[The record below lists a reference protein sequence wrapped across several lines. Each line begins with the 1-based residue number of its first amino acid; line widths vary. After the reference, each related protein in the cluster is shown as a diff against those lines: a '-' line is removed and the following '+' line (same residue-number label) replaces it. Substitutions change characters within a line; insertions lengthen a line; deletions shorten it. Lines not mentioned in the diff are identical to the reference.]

1 MTTGRER
8 AAADRRKRITRTA
21 ALTAAAC
28 VGAAAM
34 VVASATG
41 GLGAADSA
49 AGADARAAQDSP
61 EGIPGT
67 GTVLQVVA
75 HPDDDL
81 YFMNPDIERSISAG
95 HALTTVFL
103 TAGESD
109 GINGQAGETGR
120 PPAPAG
126 PAAADGAA
134 GAAVPGGAGS
144 GGAASGEAGTG
155 DTGSGGAG
163 AAEAASGKPG
173 SGDMRSGAARSG
185 EAAAGEA
192 GSGDAGSGEAATGGA
207 GTAAAGEA
215 APGDTGASRAAQ
227 PGASRAAQPGASVPA
242 QAGGRAARTREGG
255 RGAGIPRQAVA
266 VRPAADKAAYAEAR
280 QNGIRAA
287 YARMATG
294 DRAARWTR
302 TVIPTAGGGQA
313 ELDVLTAKPT
323 VQLVW
328 LQIREAGDP
337 YRPKPES
344 LTGLWD
350 GATGSL
356 GTQLSAGTPVTGTFS
371 YTKDQVVSTLV
382 GLLERFRPTLVRSQ
396 DPTPGRHPD
405 TGRLTDHQDHMYGAR
420 FLQAALA
427 RYASDAGRRTHF
439 TVQNYLGYLTGS
451 LPGALAPELHRSK
464 LDVLETYAWMDR
476 QNYCHSPS
484 GCGDL
489 NVAARPGGNRWAE
502 TIRYARDNGTGWLV
516 PGPGRSATAF
526 AVLDGRMAVWRRP
539 DSADANARWAG
550 PSFLPGAGMDQ
561 GATAVRLPDGRIAV
575 YGTRTVLG
583 LTGADYRREVVTAV
597 QTAPGGAFGE
607 WRSLGSPEPD
617 DAKWTSDI
625 SAPAVTLDASGRAT
639 VYVRDGAHTLRAAV
653 QAPDGTWGPWEHLGG
668 EGLQG
673 NPAAAVDADGRSYV
687 FVNTPATVLGWV
699 WDGEAGRLT
708 GPGATGLPA
717 TTLPLTAVPD
727 GSGVRLWFR
736 KPGSGTVRTA
746 VASVVQKILAL
757 SPVTDVDGS
766 AGGYGPVTAAGD
778 VVAGRSSG
786 GGLGAS
792 LGAGL
797 PWQQAPVV
805 LFDGSPSAAVG
816 ADRSVGVAAVG
827 PDARLYWA
835 TASPGPGAAL
845 SPWRPVGPPNR

>member
-41 GLGAADSA
+41 GLGAADTA

-61 EGIPGT
+61 DGIPGT

-81 YFMNPDIERSISAG
+81 YFMNPDIERSIGAG

-120 PPAPAG
+120 PPAGAAEAG
-126 PAAADGAA
+126 AGVPGSGEARSGEAGAGEARSGEAGAADAAVSGAA
-134 GAAVPGGAGS
+134 GAAD
-144 GGAASGEAGTG
+144 AAV
-155 DTGSGGAG
+155 
-163 AAEAASGKPG
+163 
-173 SGDMRSGAARSG
+173 SGAAGVPVPARPEASG
-185 EAAAGEA
+185 PPQP
-192 GSGDAGSGEAATGGA
+192 DA
-207 GTAAAGEA
+207 
-215 APGDTGASRAAQ
+215 RAARSQ
-227 PGASRAAQPGASVPA
+227 E
-242 QAGGRAARTREGG
+242 GGRA
-255 RGAGIPRQAVA
+255 AGIPRQAGARGARGAGQNVA

-337 YRPKPES
+337 YLPKPES

-350 GATGSL
+350 GTTGSL

-427 RYASDAGRRTHF
+427 RYAADAGRRTHF

-451 LPGALAPELHRSK
+451 LPGALGPELHRSK

-476 QNYCHSPS
+476 RNYCHSPS

-516 PGPGRSATAF
+516 PGPGQSATAF

-575 YGTRTVLG
+575 FGTRTVLG
-583 LTGADYRREVVTAV
+583 ATGADYRREVVTAV
-597 QTAPGGAFGE
+597 QTAPGGAFGD

-617 DAKWTSDI
+617 DAQWTSDI
-625 SAPAVTLDASGRAT
+625 SAPAVTLDASGQPT
-639 VYVRDGAHTLRAAV
+639 VYVRDGAHTLRAAAE
-653 QAPDGTWGPWEHLGG
+653 APDGTWGPWEHLGG

-699 WDGEAGRLT
+699 SDGASGRLA

-736 KPGSGTVRTA
+736 KPGTGTVRTA
-746 VASVVQKILAL
+746 VASVVERLLAL
-757 SPVTDVDGS
+757 SPVRDVVGS

-805 LFDGSPSAAVG
+805 LFDGSPSAALG